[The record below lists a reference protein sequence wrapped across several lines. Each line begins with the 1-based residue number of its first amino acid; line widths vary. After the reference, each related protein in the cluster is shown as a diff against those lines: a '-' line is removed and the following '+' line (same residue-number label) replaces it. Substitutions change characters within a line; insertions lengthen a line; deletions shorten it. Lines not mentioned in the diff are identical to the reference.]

1 MNESSILFSFYF
13 LASKVCCP
21 FSRSTISVCFAF
33 SGLLKFTRNF
43 YLAIECCQ
51 QRHYFIA
58 RFKCFMNAQ
67 LCIIKYISQI
77 FYLSFSLSSQQV
89 TPRLLFFLD
98 EEKSLFMLSNELHCC
113 EDVHFLVKL
122 FIIILFISLYLSL
135 YFIEIFLDEKEEKF
149 FWLVEI
155 FLLRRVNRAN

>member
-67 LCIIKYISQI
+67 LRIIKYISQI

-89 TPRLLFFLD
+89 TPRLLLFFLD

-113 EDVHFLVKL
+113 EDVFT
-122 FIIILFISLYLSL
+122 SSWNYLSL
-135 YFIEIFLDEKEEKF
+135 FCLSLCIFLCISSRSSSMKKKKNFFGWLKF
-149 FWLVEI
+149 SY
-155 FLLRRVNRAN
+155 